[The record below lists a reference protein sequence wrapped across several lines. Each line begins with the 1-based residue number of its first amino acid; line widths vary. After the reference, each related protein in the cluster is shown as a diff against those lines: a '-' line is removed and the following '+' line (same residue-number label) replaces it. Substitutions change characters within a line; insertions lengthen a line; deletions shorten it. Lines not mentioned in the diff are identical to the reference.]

1 MHQINECTKNYF
13 QTFSEFSKLV
23 RGISALSEGILNN
36 ILMEYVSDGMFSKFG
51 KKKHLPLK
59 TTELDYL

>member
-13 QTFSEFSKLV
+13 QAFSEFSELV

-36 ILMEYVSDGMFSKFG
+36 ILMEYVSDGMFLKFG
-51 KKKHLPLK
+51 KKKPPS
-59 TTELDYL
+59 TQDY